1 MSKIYC
7 LFPTPDIIQ
16 LGKSV
21 GITQPVIAANT
32 IAAWQTKNS
41 QPGVLPSLT
50 QLSDY
55 MKDSAKEREALAYAL
70 PFYEENTSED
80 SRGGSVDI
88 QVGENGLVTMSLAKF
103 KPGQN
108 IDDWID
114 SFGLFSTSDKIAI
127 VDEESAYAYTLF
139 LNKEIVQRGLDK
151 GILFRDAKNPNS
163 ELKAIHNRAI
173 TRLNKYNEEVRKI
186 GIIAKDNRT
195 KQVQERESLLDIVN
209 GKGQNQD
216 VSDNSNETIDI
227 WSNQGNAQDLSN
239 MAPRPFV
246 HAFRGQEM
254 KFDNVEK
261 AFHFAKMEGL
271 LSTLENLMSSTQNED
286 IKKAC
291 AKAIEE
297 VRAKMVKIRDAK
309 NGYKAREYGNE
320 RITSE
325 NRDVNIAITDYFAQ
339 VWNKG
344 KARENHFNLMRES
357 FLQNPTAAQRLVNT
371 GNAKLTHDL
380 GQNWAVPFAE
390 DITKI
395 REELKQLYKTQS
407 QQHIE
412 ALNKL
417 SSTGMVATGTKSP
430 IRGAS
435 HVKDITERKQTK
447 YSRLAAA
454 FTPQQLTARYE
465 KIARDFSQKVSDKVE
480 ELIAET
486 EEKVQSGD
494 INEALQANATLK
506 MLKDPVQGRRIAI
519 EKLTFNAIY
528 KELMQDYK
536 DMLEMA
542 KEDNNAELVQKYQDI
557 VDNFEALF
565 DNACV
570 IIEKLENLRITTQD
584 VVEHTGNEKVNA
596 IAAAIEEA
604 TAEKQLEEDDNSDD
618 ESGNRA
624 TGNDGWSYKA
634 KFVDPYDSISAKTK
648 AALTDIKRV
657 IFDGVD
663 EDGNVKTTEVYD
675 DLGEVRY
682 YDNTYIHGVL
692 LHELSGII
700 TPSEY
705 MIRDKET
712 GEVSFPA
719 LEKLSSKYPWV
730 SQVIDKLKADE
741 TLASTFYNDLRKERT
756 DFWKHKVVKV
766 ARKDG
771 GFDYIWQTMS
781 INNSVTQDSVIDTI
795 LQNFDSGNVLT
806 TLSLYNTT
814 GEINTENIDEILKI
828 AAALENDASS
838 TEDTED
844 LLELLDTFKNL
855 MASIGVEIDNAYAY
869 AIIQDKVLFPEVM
882 EAFKDLIKE
891 AKEWKK
897 GKHFPTTALKLFKNF
912 TDKLGYVEDNVPA
925 LSTREGDKSLPTYS
939 APNYLETIFKR
950 LKSDEVRLSTLAEE
964 FMKYDFFYD
973 KENKKWKSG
982 WLEIFSGEDKTV
994 NIREVMAN
1002 LSIMSLDN
1010 INGKEYDDWTAP
1022 EIKSMFFQQYLAAGD
1037 KFAWYNT
1044 PIYSDS
1050 TTVNFIRMVKYTSD
1064 SKGTFKE
1071 KLLPKFNTLV
1081 RQELGR
1087 ILQVEKRK
1095 ALIEEGKVMAIQN
1108 FDKNGDKFFFLPK
1121 LNDYKVGEVSFLD
1134 AIRAAKDANDN
1145 AKVDAIINEAIME
1158 IMEEDFKE
1166 FYTTQDIHAVTDVNG
1181 NIIIKEDGKALEN
1194 SLYYIAVKE
1203 LESRNLLPKVEPKAV
1218 NKEGL
1223 SKKEIEQAEEAA
1235 KEEAEEETRKRIS
1248 AAVDELIEEYFWNSC
1263 YATSQI
1269 IEITVTD
1276 PAFFKNDNG
1285 VDFQKRFKQI
1295 FAAGTKL
1302 NTQSRYG
1309 KTHELTVYLADA
1321 IQTTATMGNLRKNLD
1336 TAVKER
1342 RMTREQADDIIEAM
1356 LSINATDA
1364 QAYRN
1369 LESMRSLLDMMGKW
1383 DEETMSPAFERLR
1396 EGTYTKEDFDIVWQ
1410 TIKPFVF
1417 AQIGKP
1423 DGLGGMLKVAH
1434 QNKNSEFLILSLF
1447 NMIGNSYSTSPKMR
1461 AIDQFMHENGIDVV
1475 QFESAVK
1482 AGGQGIIDISHSPQK
1497 LKKALK
1503 DGVIEFK
1510 SGKEK
1515 YSFSINGATTF
1526 GGKNGIKAMM
1536 DAKLV
1541 KGEITQEVYNDFI
1554 KYFEPSQVEV
1564 YQMLN
1569 AAAKQGPNMQTDP
1582 NAPGYGL
1589 NMEVV
1594 HAIPY
1599 DNFVVQQPT
1608 PEHLFDTTAVFGS
1621 QFRNL
1626 ITADLP
1632 DNISIEVNGIK
1643 IEGKDAVL
1651 KTFQNAIIENLLD
1664 AYQEVT
1670 DRFAT
1675 IEDLQEAILKT
1686 VKGNPKYGREFL
1698 EAMEIVT
1705 DSEGRKSFNLPMHT
1719 PGMATKMEEILNA
1732 MFKNAIAKQSI
1743 KGGNAI
1749 LVSDFGFT
1757 NELEVI
1763 RDEETGALVEVEC
1776 YMPWYSKK
1784 KFGAFLTKKTDPR
1797 GNIIETLDIE
1807 KLEKMAPDLLELI
1820 GYRIPTEGKYSMVP
1834 LKIKGFLPQSQ
1845 GSAIMLPADITKIAG
1860 SDFDVDKLFMM
1871 FPEFK
1876 SFSYNKGKALKD
1888 YKKLLG
1894 ADKFNKAA
1902 ASIITENAEVA
1913 EKVEKNLDNLMS
1925 LSEEELDAID
1935 YKDPDFK
1942 KWFKEHEKEYEYKNE
1957 YGDPAPR
1964 LKKIKA
1970 KTTEAEKMN
1979 KQQRNNMLLDISRA
1993 ILKDPKISEHFNS
2006 PGNFDTVKKAAR
2018 TSRILNSK
2026 KLIESLKEMLT
2037 VNDVAP
2043 TEREMVKWL
2052 HKADLKTVD
2061 DFLEKYTPKR
2071 SLLSPS
2077 TFMYFHAQNM
2087 TGGKLIGMYA
2097 NNTTIQA
2104 KTQGKYAELREQ
2116 YCFTINGRDIDSIT
2130 KPYITM
2136 PDGTIM
2142 RISKNCAEFSA
2153 ASVDNAKDPVLA
2165 DLLQDTETA
2174 PITSTMLRMGMT
2186 IDEIGT
2192 IFANPYVQIHLIN
2205 GAKFVNSL
2213 YAQEMVAG
2221 ETYMTATGKSTYYNT
2236 EDMQTSIIS
2245 FNRGNLNYS
2254 PEELSDEGLEEL
2266 GHLYN
2271 GYKLF
2276 LQISKVAQTV
2286 KDMSKVQRADS
2297 PNGAIQNT
2305 VAKAIIQQKRVTAF
2319 QLLDNFEKEAVRKN
2333 KKLLDPT
2340 PVVGFI
2346 NLLPENNVGRALSS
2360 KEELRN
2366 KFRNSSMPM
2375 LQAFYSLGID
2385 FGLANIAR
2393 YYAPISGGATYA
2405 IDLLFKNAKNYKV
2418 GEKVLDR
2425 FLKQSTIYYLS
2436 KTKFFGDD
2444 PESGQT
2450 YKEKRAYY
2458 LNEYPHEFKK
2468 LRQEHPEL
2476 NNNEAIKALW
2486 VNENIDEDTGIP
2498 MGATIEMRNASK
2510 KTKTSRMMLMN
2521 AFDALFNSNEKT
2533 SGISDALAVQVATDL
2548 FAYAYYKYGLG
2559 FGAKSFGN
2567 FFSPFFYNQFSD
2579 IVNDLR
2585 LMDRNYDMTEASNYY
2600 YQFMVQNA
2608 PDILPTFQGGI
2619 NSKFVSGVLDSKG
2632 EAIEGMVKV
2641 PLGKVFNKYDANSI
2655 VHQYICVTD
2664 NTSDVYLFS
2673 DMLELEETDGAG
2685 NKIKVKYAA
2694 YDKIGSVES
2703 SSFVY
2708 DANSDHRKLVD
2719 DYADEEL
2726 NAGLEDFDLDEVR
2739 ELRRAA
2745 REESEESE
2753 APVEDFEKEDKDS
2766 RRQRLEDTDFGDYS
2780 AVEEDDD
2787 DTASENYDPQKGLE
2801 AAGEKKC

>member
-1 MSKIYC
+1 MFKIYC

-32 IAAWQTKNS
+32 IAAWQTKNDK
-41 QPGVLPSLT
+41 PGKLPSLT
-50 QLSDY
+50 QLSEY

-88 QVGENGLVTMSLAKF
+88 QVGEEGLITMSLAKF

-108 IDDWID
+108 IDEWID
-114 SFGLFSTSDKIAI
+114 SFGLFTTQDKIAI

-139 LNKEIVQRGLDK
+139 LNKEIAQRGLDK
-151 GILFRDAKNPNS
+151 GTLFRDAKNPNS

-173 TRLNKYNEEVRKI
+173 TRLNKYNENVRKI

-195 KQVQERESLLDIVN
+195 KQVTEREELLAKIEAGEV
-209 GKGQNQD
+209 GAL
-216 VSDNSNETIDI
+216 DNNNETIDI
-227 WSNQGNAQDLSN
+227 WSNKGNAQDLSN

-246 HAFRGQEM
+246 AVFRK
-254 KFDNVEK
+254 KFIRFPNVET

-271 LSTLENLMSSTQNED
+271 LSTLENLMTNAQNDD

-297 VRAKMVKIRDAK
+297 VRAKMVKIRDAE

-325 NRDVNIAITDYFAQ
+325 NRDVNIAISDYFAQ
-339 VWNKG
+339 VWDKG
-344 KARENHFNLMRES
+344 KAREAHYELMKES
-357 FLQNPTAAQRLVNT
+357 FLQKPYAAQRLIDT
-371 GNAKLTHDL
+371 GNAKLTYDL
-380 GQNWAVPFAE
+380 GKQWAIPFAE

-395 REELKQLYKTQS
+395 RAELQKTSATYIMEQES
-407 QQHIE
+407 GKRL
-412 ALNKL
+412 LN
-417 SSTGMVATGTKSP
+417 SVGMVATGTKSP

-435 HVKDITERKQTK
+435 HVKSINERKQTK

-454 FTPQQLTARYE
+454 FTPQQLIARYE
-465 KIARDFSQKVSDKVE
+465 KIARDFSQKVTDKVE

-486 EEKVQSGD
+486 EEKIQSED

-506 MLKDPVQGRRIAI
+506 ALKDPVQGRRIAI

-536 DMLEMA
+536 DMLEMV
-542 KEDNNAELVQKYQDI
+542 KEEGNAELIQKYQDI

-570 IIEKLENLRITTQD
+570 LIEKLENLRITTQD
-584 VVEHTGNEKVNA
+584 VVEHNGSEKVNA

-604 TAEKQLEEDDNSDD
+604 TAEKQLEEDDNADD

-624 TGNDGWSYKA
+624 TGNEGWSYRA

-663 EDGNVKTTEVYD
+663 EDGSTKTTEVYD

-705 MIRDKET
+705 MIRNKET
-712 GEVSFPA
+712 GELSFPA
-719 LEKLSSKYPWV
+719 LEKLASKYPWV

-756 DFWKHKVVKV
+756 DFWKQKVVKV

-781 INNSVTQDSVIDTI
+781 INNSVTQDSVIDSI

-806 TLSLYNTT
+806 ALSLYNTT
-814 GEINTENIDEILKI
+814 GGINTEVVEEILKI
-828 AAALENDASS
+828 AAKLENDALYA
-838 TEDTED
+838 DDAED

-869 AIIQDKVLFPEVM
+869 AVMQDKVLFPEII
-882 EAFKDLIKE
+882 EAFKGVVKE
-891 AKEWKK
+891 AKKWKK
-897 GKHFPTTALKLFKNF
+897 GEHFVTKHLKVFKEF
-912 TDKLGYVEDNVPA
+912 TDKLGYVEDSVPA

-973 KENKKWKSG
+973 KESKKWKSG

-1002 LSIMSLDN
+1002 LSIMSIDN
-1010 INGKEYDDWTAP
+1010 INGREYDDWTAS
-1022 EIKSMFFQQYLAAGD
+1022 EIKCMFFQQYLAAGD

-1071 KLLPKFNTLV
+1071 KLLPKFNALV
-1081 RQELGR
+1081 KQELFR

-1095 ALIEEGKVMAIQN
+1095 DLIKEGKVMAIQN

-1121 LNDYKVGEVSFLD
+1121 LNDYKVGEASFLD
-1134 AIRAAKDANDN
+1134 AIRAAKDANDD
-1145 AKVDAIINEAIME
+1145 AKVDAIINEAIKE
-1158 IMEEDFKE
+1158 IMKEDFKE
-1166 FYTTQDIHAVTDVNG
+1166 FYNTPDLHDVKDANG
-1181 NIIIKEDGKALEN
+1181 NLIRDENGEILQN
-1194 SLYYIAVKE
+1194 SLYDIAVAE
-1203 LESRNLLPKVEPKAV
+1203 LKSRDLLPEVKPEAV
-1218 NKEGL
+1218 NTEGL
-1223 SKKEIEQAEEAA
+1223 SKDEIKELEDAA
-1235 KEEAEEETRKRIS
+1235 KEKAEGETLELTMEAVK
-1248 AAVDELIEEYFWNSC
+1248 ALVEEYFWNSC

-1276 PAFFKNDNG
+1276 PAFFKDDNG

-1309 KTHELTVYLADA
+1309 KTHELTMYLADCV
-1321 IQTTATMGNLRKNLD
+1321 QTTATMGNLKKNLAK
-1336 TAVKER
+1336 AVKDR
-1342 RMTREQADDIIEAM
+1342 RMTQEQADDIIDAM
-1356 LSINATDA
+1356 LSIKATDA

-1383 DEETMSPAFERLR
+1383 DEETMAPAFERLR

-1423 DGLGGMLKVAH
+1423 DGLGGMLKAPH

-1503 DGVIEFK
+1503 EGVIEFK

-1541 KGEITQEVYNDFI
+1541 KGEITQEVYNNFI

-1632 DNISIEVNGIK
+1632 DNIVIEVNGVK
-1643 IEGKDAVL
+1643 IEGKEAVL

-1757 NELEVI
+1757 NELQVV
-1763 RDEETGALVEVEC
+1763 RDEETGALVEVQC
-1776 YMPWYSKK
+1776 YMPWYSKEH
-1784 KFGAFLTKKTDPR
+1784 FGAFLTRKTDSR

-1807 KLEKMAPDLLELI
+1807 KLEKMAPELLELI

-1845 GSAIMLPADITKIAG
+1845 GSAIMLPADITTIAG
-1860 SDFDVDKLFMM
+1860 SDFDK
-1871 FPEFK
+1871 
-1876 SFSYNKGKALKD
+1876 
-1888 YKKLLG
+1888 
-1894 ADKFNKAA
+1894 
-1902 ASIITENAEVA
+1902 
-1913 EKVEKNLDNLMS
+1913 
-1925 LSEEELDAID
+1925 
-1935 YKDPDFK
+1935 
-1942 KWFKEHEKEYEYKNE
+1942 
-1957 YGDPAPR
+1957 
-1964 LKKIKA
+1964 
-1970 KTTEAEKMN
+1970 
-1979 KQQRNNMLLDISRA
+1979 
-1993 ILKDPKISEHFNS
+1993 
-2006 PGNFDTVKKAAR
+2006 
-2018 TSRILNSK
+2018 
-2026 KLIESLKEMLT
+2026 
-2037 VNDVAP
+2037 
-2043 TEREMVKWL
+2043 
-2052 HKADLKTVD
+2052 
-2061 DFLEKYTPKR
+2061 
-2071 SLLSPS
+2071 
-2077 TFMYFHAQNM
+2077 
-2087 TGGKLIGMYA
+2087 
-2097 NNTTIQA
+2097 
-2104 KTQGKYAELREQ
+2104 
-2116 YCFTINGRDIDSIT
+2116 
-2130 KPYITM
+2130 
-2136 PDGTIM
+2136 
-2142 RISKNCAEFSA
+2142 
-2153 ASVDNAKDPVLA
+2153 
-2165 DLLQDTETA
+2165 
-2174 PITSTMLRMGMT
+2174 
-2186 IDEIGT
+2186 
-2192 IFANPYVQIHLIN
+2192 
-2205 GAKFVNSL
+2205 
-2213 YAQEMVAG
+2213 
-2221 ETYMTATGKSTYYNT
+2221 
-2236 EDMQTSIIS
+2236 
-2245 FNRGNLNYS
+2245 
-2254 PEELSDEGLEEL
+2254 
-2266 GHLYN
+2266 
-2271 GYKLF
+2271 
-2276 LQISKVAQTV
+2276 
-2286 KDMSKVQRADS
+2286 
-2297 PNGAIQNT
+2297 
-2305 VAKAIIQQKRVTAF
+2305 
-2319 QLLDNFEKEAVRKN
+2319 
-2333 KKLLDPT
+2333 
-2340 PVVGFI
+2340 
-2346 NLLPENNVGRALSS
+2346 
-2360 KEELRN
+2360 
-2366 KFRNSSMPM
+2366 
-2375 LQAFYSLGID
+2375 
-2385 FGLANIAR
+2385 
-2393 YYAPISGGATYA
+2393 
-2405 IDLLFKNAKNYKV
+2405 
-2418 GEKVLDR
+2418 
-2425 FLKQSTIYYLS
+2425 
-2436 KTKFFGDD
+2436 
-2444 PESGQT
+2444 
-2450 YKEKRAYY
+2450 
-2458 LNEYPHEFKK
+2458 
-2468 LRQEHPEL
+2468 
-2476 NNNEAIKALW
+2476 
-2486 VNENIDEDTGIP
+2486 
-2498 MGATIEMRNASK
+2498 
-2510 KTKTSRMMLMN
+2510 
-2521 AFDALFNSNEKT
+2521 
-2533 SGISDALAVQVATDL
+2533 
-2548 FAYAYYKYGLG
+2548 
-2559 FGAKSFGN
+2559 
-2567 FFSPFFYNQFSD
+2567 
-2579 IVNDLR
+2579 
-2585 LMDRNYDMTEASNYY
+2585 
-2600 YQFMVQNA
+2600 
-2608 PDILPTFQGGI
+2608 
-2619 NSKFVSGVLDSKG
+2619 
-2632 EAIEGMVKV
+2632 
-2641 PLGKVFNKYDANSI
+2641 
-2655 VHQYICVTD
+2655 HQC
-2664 NTSDVYLFS
+2664 
-2673 DMLELEETDGAG
+2673 
-2685 NKIKVKYAA
+2685 
-2694 YDKIGSVES
+2694 
-2703 SSFVY
+2703 
-2708 DANSDHRKLVD
+2708 
-2719 DYADEEL
+2719 
-2726 NAGLEDFDLDEVR
+2726 
-2739 ELRRAA
+2739 
-2745 REESEESE
+2745 
-2753 APVEDFEKEDKDS
+2753 
-2766 RRQRLEDTDFGDYS
+2766 
-2780 AVEEDDD
+2780 
-2787 DTASENYDPQKGLE
+2787 
-2801 AAGEKKC
+2801 